1 MEMPTLV
8 PKAPE
13 TARKTANSSAAL
25 REQLAKAKAAKRT
38 EILSGPTTSS
48 KPTSSQALRAQIAKA
63 REAAKRTNG
72 SSPPRPRTNTPPRD
86 AIIPDPAE
94 IASFDFGLEEDPF
107 NQRPKGGPSL
117 LRKRVDAARAEG
129 RLNIAAMGLSEVP
142 EEVLNM
148 YQYDPDANMAWG
160 EVVDLT
166 ALIAADNELE
176 TLPESMFPDVDYE
189 TVMESDDNVPQFGG
203 IVNLD
208 LHGNLFRE
216 LPTGLGRLPQLSR
229 LNLSRNKLSID
240 ALDVIFRI
248 STLRDLKLAENSL
261 AGAFPAGI
269 ENLNLLE
276 TLDLQGN
283 EVTSLPQEVRAL
295 THLRSLNVSNNKMT
309 SVPSEL
315 FTSISVVE
323 LSASKNCF
331 TGAFFQVDAVPHL
344 QTLYLSGNSLTGLC
358 TSGIVSLPS
367 LKHLDVSVNRLS
379 SLPSMTTW
387 TNMVTLLVGENKLSS
402 IPEGFSSLQQ
412 LRNADFTA
420 NNIDKLDDRIAL
432 MESLENLTLAA
443 NPLRERKFL
452 TMNADDLKRDLMS
465 RLDPKLLS
473 GADLSEGHTV
483 GEDAVAEGN
492 DWTLTPS
499 GTLDLSANDM
509 ADLDAEAI
517 VTFAGSHDVKQLYLQ
532 QNSLKQIP
540 IVISQL
546 AFLSTLDL
554 SKNDIVDPLAE
565 SLALPK
571 LGELRLRNNRI
582 KTLHGIMEMLS
593 APSLHHLDVSNNRIS
608 GPLPALRE
616 AFPRL
621 TTLLASDNSID
632 DVSDTSL
639 AGLKIVSLSNNDITR
654 LEPRIGL
661 LAGTL
666 TSFDAEGNKFRVPN
680 YAVLRKGTDA
690 VLSWLKDRV
699 PSPTEEYF
707 DAESPTF

>member
-1 MEMPTLV
+1 MLAHKT
-8 PKAPE
+8 PE

-38 EILSGPTTSS
+38 EILPGLTTSP
-48 KPTSSQALRAQIAKA
+48 KATSSQALRAQIAKA

-72 SSPPRPRTNTPPRD
+72 GSPPRPRTNTPPRD

-107 NQRPKGGPSL
+107 NQRSKGGPSL

-142 EEVLNM
+142 DEVLNM
-148 YQYDPDANMAWG
+148 YRYDPDANMAWG

-166 ALIAADNELE
+166 ALIGADNELE

-189 TVMESDDNVPQFGG
+189 AAMESDDNVPQFGG
-203 IVNLD
+203 IMNLD
-208 LHGNLFRE
+208 LHGNLFRK
-216 LPTGLGRLPQLSR
+216 LPMGLGRLPQLSK
-229 LNLSRNKLSID
+229 LNLSRNRLSID
-240 ALDVIFRI
+240 ALGIISQI
-248 STLRDLKLAENSL
+248 STLRDLKLAENDL
-261 AGAFPAGI
+261 AGALPASI
-269 ENLNLLE
+269 ENLQSLE
-276 TLDLQGN
+276 TLDLQEN
-283 EVTSLPQEVRAL
+283 KLTSLPQEIRAL
-295 THLRSLNVSNNKMT
+295 THLRSLNISNNSMT

-315 FTSISVVE
+315 FTSMSVVE
-323 LSASKNCF
+323 LSASKNLF
-331 TGAFFQVDAVPHL
+331 SGAFFKVDSVPHL
-344 QTLYLSGNSLTGLC
+344 QTLHLAGNSLTDFC
-358 TSGIVSLPS
+358 ASATVALPS
-367 LKHLDVSVNRLS
+367 LKHLDLSMNRLS
-379 SLPSMTTW
+379 SLPSMTGW
-387 TNMVTLLVGENKLSS
+387 TNLITLLVGENHLLS

-420 NNIDKLDDRIAL
+420 NDIDKLDNGIAL
-432 MESLENLTLAA
+432 MEGLENLTLAA

-452 TMNADDLKRDLMS
+452 TMNADDIKRDLMS
-465 RLDPKLLS
+465 RLDPQLVL
-473 GADLSEGHTV
+473 GANPSEGVDHDID
-483 GEDAVAEGN
+483 EDVPAEGN
-492 DWTLTPS
+492 GWTLTPS
-499 GTLDLSANDM
+499 GTLDLSANNM
-509 ADLDAEAI
+509 ADVDTEPMA
-517 VTFAGSHDVKQLYLQ
+517 TFAASHDVKQLYLQ
-532 QNSLKQIP
+532 QNSLRQIP
-540 IVISQL
+540 IVVSRL
-546 AFLSTLDL
+546 AFLSILDL
-554 SKNDIVDPLAE
+554 SKNNIVDPLAQ

-571 LGELRLRNNRI
+571 LGELRLRNNRME
-582 KTLHGIMEMLS
+582 TLHGIMAMLS
-593 APSLHHLDVSNNRIS
+593 APSMHHLDVSNNRIA
-608 GPLPALRE
+608 GPLPVLRE
-616 AFPRL
+616 TFPGL

-632 DVSDTSL
+632 EVSDTSL

-690 VLSWLKDRV
+690 VLSWLKDRI